1 MMKGSFARLAGR
13 TRRLSPVTSSAVIV
27 GVALLVG
34 VLLYFKPDIQTAL
47 RAGEEIDVEF
57 ARDYRLFV
65 NETPVKLGGLRV
77 GVLEDKRF
85 TEDGTMVATIKVD
98 EGVRDKLGPQPSAS
112 IEPLT
117 VLGGRYA
124 VELKHGGG
132 PGRFEGESIPRE
144 RTRIPVELD
153 RILEALPKPTRKS
166 LQGVVGKFDDT
177 LGAGVQE
184 ALPDLL
190 DGAPPVLKSGGVV
203 VDALRGTRPDGDLS
217 DLVVH
222 LEATARVLTR
232 HDGQLGQ
239 IVDSLA
245 TTTSTLAKRSRPL
258 ADTLD
263 TLPETLRDTR
273 AGLSAL
279 GATLDKATVAAG
291 TFRPSVRELDP
302 LLTRLDPAL
311 IKAAPLMRDLRPLL
325 ADARPVVERLVPTAR
340 RATTVLD
347 DVRGPVL
354 DRVNGPIAHTV
365 LNTWR
370 GTGPYAGNGGGF
382 QAGNKFYE
390 ELGHLVTNLDNASKT
405 QDAQGSLLSFQ
416 VGAGTS
422 SVAGVPLDFQGLLK
436 HLTQLAGGAR

>member
-1 MMKGSFARLAGR
+1 MKASLARLARR
-13 TRRLSPVTSSAVIV
+13 TRKKSPVTSSLIIL
-27 GVALLVG
+27 GVALLVA
-34 VLLYFKPDIQTAL
+34 VLLYFKPEIQTAL
-47 RAGEEIDVEF
+47 RSGDEIEVEF

-65 NETPVKLGGLRV
+65 NETPVKLAGLRV
-77 GVLEDKRF
+77 GVLSDKSF
-85 TEDGTMVATIKVD
+85 TPEGTMVATIKVD
-98 EGVRDKLGPQPSAS
+98 EGVRDKLGPEPSAS

-124 VELKHGGG
+124 VELRHGGG
-132 PGRFEGESIPRE
+132 AGRFEGETIPRE

-153 RILEALPKPTRKS
+153 RILEALPRPTRKS
-166 LQGVVGKFDDT
+166 LQGVVGDFDDT
-177 LGAGVQE
+177 LAAGGQD
-184 ALPDLL
+184 ALKELL
-190 DGAPPVLKSGGVV
+190 DGAPRTLKSGGVV
-203 VDALRGTRPDGDLS
+203 VDALRGTRPDTDLS
-217 DLVVH
+217 TLVVD
-222 LEATARVLTR
+222 LEAAARVLTR
-232 HDGQLGQ
+232 HDGQLGS

-258 ADTLD
+258 ADTVD

-279 GATLDKATVAAG
+279 GGTLDKATVAAG
-291 TFRPSVRELDP
+291 SFRPSARELDP

-311 IKAAPLMRDLRPLL
+311 VKAAPLVRELRPLL

-340 RATTVLD
+340 RATTVLE

-354 DRVNGPIAHTV
+354 DRVNGPIARTV

-370 GTGPYAGNGGGF
+370 GTGPYAGNGAGF
-382 QAGNKFYE
+382 QADNKFYE
-390 ELGHLVTNLDNASKT
+390 ELGHLVVNLDNASKT
-405 QDAQGSLLSFQ
+405 QDAQGALLSFQ

-422 SVAGVPLDFQGLLK
+422 SVAGVPLDFQGLLQ